1 MLTRL
6 SCLYTAMPVPPCALL
21 RPEAQDGGTR
31 AAACS
36 AEQPEHPPTQG
47 CNRPLMVTLNDCKA
61 WVDSINAGAKP
72 TQRISEAIA
81 ILQAPK
87 SRKRRSDLQA
97 ICKIWEVTQYT
108 RNTAQKKRSLPE
120 IEAELVEAVVRDT
133 NRIRNLHARHGHVSC
148 VAAALRT
155 SASSAEQPAAEI
167 QEKQVSPEIADAAP
181 GQALNILGTCNRHGI
196 TSAEQ
201 PEQLI
206 LSSGQR

>member
-1 MLTRL
+1 M
-6 SCLYTAMPVPPCALL
+6 
-21 RPEAQDGGTR
+21 
-31 AAACS
+31 
-36 AEQPEHPPTQG
+36 
-47 CNRPLMVTLNDCKA
+47 
-61 WVDSINAGAKP
+61 
-72 TQRISEAIA
+72 
-81 ILQAPK
+81 
-87 SRKRRSDLQA
+87 
-97 ICKIWEVTQYT
+97 TQYT

-120 IEAELVEAVVRDT
+120 IEAALVDAVVRDT

-181 GQALNILGTCNRHGI
+181 GQALKILGTCHRHGI

>member
-1 MLTRL
+1 MGI
-6 SCLYTAMPVPPCALL
+6 
-21 RPEAQDGGTR
+21 D
-31 AAACS
+31 
-36 AEQPEHPPTQG
+36 
-47 CNRPLMVTLNDCKA
+47 
-61 WVDSINAGAKP
+61 
-72 TQRISEAIA
+72 
-81 ILQAPK
+81 PK
-87 SRKRRSDLQA
+87 
-97 ICKIWEVTQYT
+97 YT
-108 RNTAQKKRSLPE
+108 RNTAQKKLSLPE

-155 SASSAEQPAAEI
+155 SASSAEQPAAEM

-181 GQALNILGTCNRHGI
+181 GQALNILGACNRHGI

>member
-1 MLTRL
+1 MLSS
-6 SCLYTAMPVPPCALL
+6 SCSLGSVAFSQHCQFHLAPCFALK
-21 RPEAQDGGTR
+21 PKMEASR
-31 AAACS
+31 AAASS

-47 CNRPLMVTLNDCKA
+47 CNRPLMVTLHDCKS
-61 WVDSINAGAKP
+61 WVDSMNAGAKP

-97 ICKIWEVTQYT
+97 ICKMWEVTQYT
-108 RNTAQKKRSLPE
+108 RNTPQKKRSLPE
-120 IEAELVEAVVRDT
+120 IEAELVEAVMRDT

-148 VAAALRT
+148 VAATLRT
-155 SASSAEQPAAEI
+155 SAS
-167 QEKQVSPEIADAAP
+167 
-181 GQALNILGTCNRHGI
+181 
-196 TSAEQ
+196 SAEQ